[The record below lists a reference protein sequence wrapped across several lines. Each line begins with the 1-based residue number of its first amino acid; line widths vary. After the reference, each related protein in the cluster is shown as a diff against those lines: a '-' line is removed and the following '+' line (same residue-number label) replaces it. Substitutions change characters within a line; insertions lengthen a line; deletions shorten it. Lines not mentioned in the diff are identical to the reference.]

1 MIFWIN
7 QTNYFELCVSKL
19 YNTNPDLIRS
29 IIKILTFCIL
39 WSKDLLVILRNQ
51 SDTSSE
57 VQVNRV
63 GNLNI
68 LNLYFRDL
76 IIINKTWV
84 NQMETNE
91 NPSQPAGIHLTL
103 RSYKHFEHYF
113 EEGHWFGMLTSHAEH
128 MTKELIFR
136 TLCRSSFDRYLFH
149 SIYVLLT
156 SIFWLF

>member
-1 MIFWIN
+1 MKFCRN
-7 QTNYFELCVSKL
+7 KTNYFELCVSKL

-29 IIKILTFCIL
+29 IIEILTFCVLSSIE
-39 WSKDLLVILRNQ
+39 SMVILSNH
-51 SDTSSE
+51 SDTANE
-57 VQVNRV
+57 VQVNGV

-68 LNLYFRDL
+68 QNLYFRDL

-91 NPSQPAGIHLTL
+91 NPSQPAGIHSTL
-103 RSYKHFEHYF
+103 SSYMHSEHYF
-113 EEGHWFGMLTSHAEH
+113 GEGLWFGMLTTHAEH

-136 TLCRSSFDRYLFH
+136 TLCRSSFDRYIFH